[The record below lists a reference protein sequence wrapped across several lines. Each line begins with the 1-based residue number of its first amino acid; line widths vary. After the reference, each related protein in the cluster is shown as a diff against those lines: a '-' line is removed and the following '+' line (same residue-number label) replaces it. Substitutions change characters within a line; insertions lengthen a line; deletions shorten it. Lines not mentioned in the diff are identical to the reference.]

1 MVKAFHKTVYRM
13 FRSNVGRFVANF
25 LIVLI
30 SIGISAGLANLPTMY
45 QESYARNYSEGNVS
59 DVILKEK
66 TGKGFTDDDLAKV
79 KETDNVKDAY
89 MFTCMD
95 LTFDDR
101 IYRFY
106 ITDLHQ
112 ETNRITLVEGEYP
125 SEKYDVN
132 KDIKVLAHNGS
143 QNHVTFNV
151 GSRFYLDTDSLSI
164 LGIKK
169 LNFVVG
175 GVVDDPLYNSS
186 QNENAN
192 LADVSEE
199 VLKETYIDA
208 IFYVDKSL
216 VPESILVS
224 GFEVKTSSLLVNTD
238 IYVRCKDKSSYF
250 SKEYETEME
259 KKKTELVSLLGED
272 RTVGLTLEENVSYAL
287 FKSYNKKVKSI
298 AYIFPFFFILVS
310 ALVNSI
316 TMSRLIKDERK
327 MIATYVSL
335 GISKTKIVLKY
346 LLFTFVS
353 TLMGSAIGF
362 VLGIFLIPPVVLPAY
377 QSVFQ
382 MGEISFA
389 NINLYGVVS
398 AVAVVLIS
406 LLVTL
411 VSSILSLH
419 ETPASLMKDK
429 SPKPGKKILLQRIPF
444 IWKPLSFK
452 YKSSLRNIFRQKKN
466 FILTSLSIIGACL
479 LIFIGFALLDVSN
492 SLIGDALFGSVAS
505 SMGLISFVIIMFAV
519 SMGVVVIYSLV
530 NMNVSERQ
538 REIATLKV
546 LGYHDRECLMYCS
559 REIVFTTTLATLVGL
574 PLSAWI
580 VSFVF
585 DYLEFGSI
593 SDVKWYSYL
602 FTFVIILGMTIAIN
616 LLLYPKIRKV
626 DMNDSLKTLE

>member
-1 MVKAFHKTVYRM
+1 MVKSFHKTVYRM
-13 FRSNVGRFVANF
+13 FRSNVGRFIANF

-30 SIGISAGLANLPTMY
+30 SIGISAGLANLPAMY
-45 QESYARNYSEGNVS
+45 QKSYVSNYENGNVS
-59 DVILKEK
+59 DVILKET
-66 TGKGFTDDDLAKV
+66 TGKGFTSDDLEKV
-79 KETDNVKDAY
+79 KNTDNVSDAF
-89 MFTCMD
+89 MLTCMD
-95 LTFDDR
+95 LTFEDR

-112 ETNRITLVEGEYP
+112 ETNKITLTEGEYP
-125 SEKYDVN
+125 TDNYDIN
-132 KDIKVLAHNGS
+132 RDIKVLSHSGS
-143 QNHVTFNV
+143 QNKVDYEV
-151 GSRFYLDTDSLSI
+151 GSRFYLETNSLAI
-164 LGIKK
+164 FGVKK
-169 LNFVVG
+169 LNFVVCG
-175 GVVDDPLYNSS
+175 IVDDPLYNSS

-192 LADVSEE
+192 LSGVSEE
-199 VLKETYIDA
+199 TLKETYIDA
-208 IFYVDKSL
+208 IFYVDSSL
-216 VPESILVS
+216 VPQSILVS
-224 GFEVKTSSLLVNTD
+224 GFEMKTSSLLVKTD
-238 IYVRCKDKSSYF
+238 MYVRYEKKSGYF
-250 SKEYETEME
+250 TKEYRTEME
-259 KKKTELVSLLGED
+259 EKKNELVSLLGED

-287 FKSYNKKVKSI
+287 FENYNQKVRSI
-298 AYIFPFFFILVS
+298 AYIFPFFFILVC

-335 GISKTKIVLKY
+335 GISKVRIIGKY

-353 TLMGSAIGF
+353 TMSGSIMGF
-362 VLGIFLIPPVVLPAY
+362 VLGIFLIPTVVLPAY
-377 QSVFQ
+377 KSVFE
-382 MGEISFA
+382 MGVLDFSTIG
-389 NINLYGVVS
+389 IYGIICAVSVV
-398 AVAVVLIS
+398 VVS

-411 VSSILSLH
+411 VSSVLYLL
-419 ETPASLMKDK
+419 ETPSSLMKDK

-466 FILTSLSIIGACL
+466 FILTTLSIIGSCL

-492 SLIGDALFGSVAS
+492 SLIGDSLFGSVAS
-505 SMGLISFVIIMFAV
+505 SMGLISFVIILFAV

-559 REIVFTTTLATLVGL
+559 REIVFTATLAGLVGL
-574 PLSAWI
+574 PISAWI
-580 VSFVF
+580 VAFVF

-602 FTFVIILGMTIAIN
+602 FTFAIIFVMTIVIS

-626 DMNDSLKTLE
+626 DMNESLKTLE